1 MSVIAF
7 AAVSASAGCASARI
21 RKANA
26 LALAAADM
34 RVLEGCYSCLI
45 DARTTYARVAGD
57 KHTKQPAP
65 VVARLFET
73 DVLLAL
79 REKELGLDSRASVD
93 RARALAPRVAASLE
107 AKRVLDMVDAVLPD
121 GNAYPLKIVETL
133 LRSHKPFTE
142 KIDAE
147 LAWVEQA
154 PLTPAV
160 RKYIALAVDCS
171 YPDRHKNL
179 PDSVSP
185 LAKRRELPI
194 NAPPLVAYRAANC
207 AKTDTLALK
216 RVINTVP
223 AFDEAAYA
231 LGDVVVWFAG
241 ETGGEDAQR
250 YFSQAH
256 ARFPNA
262 PGITFMLGWLNLNI
276 GDCAQ
281 SIRYYDTTLVMVP
294 AHERALL
301 QKTICQSRSHQDSA
315 AIATVTRFIGLDT
328 PDIAEGYY
336 WRAVSQLRLRALD
349 AARSDIEKAKA
360 RSRSGEILTVAG
372 IIEHEQN
379 DLMIAEADLRGA
391 RAAWK
396 GSENCAAAFYL
407 GSVMTKREIWSDAEA
422 SYDSASVCYDDKAN
436 LTAAMIDRVRNSA
449 KGSATFRA
457 RRIAVLESDLADL
470 RKRYFS
476 SSFNTASMNARLGN
490 FTRAEALLVIVDRS
504 LDLADQVAKL
514 REQLAA
520 ARQR

>member
-1 MSVIAF
+1 MSGVAF
-7 AAVSASAGCASARI
+7 AALSASLGCASARI
-21 RKANA
+21 RKANE
-26 LALAAADM
+26 LALATADT
-34 RVLEGCYSCLI
+34 RVLEGCYGCLLE
-45 DARTTYARVAGD
+45 ARATYARVAGD
-57 KHTKQPAP
+57 KHTKKRPP

-93 RARALAPRVAASLE
+93 RARALAPRAPASLQ
-107 AKRVLDMVDAVLPD
+107 AKRVLDIVDAVLPD
-121 GNAYPLKIVETL
+121 GNANPLKLLDAL

-142 KIDAE
+142 KMDAE

-154 PLTPAV
+154 SLTPAV
-160 RKYIALAVDCS
+160 RKYIALALDCS
-171 YPDRHKNL
+171 YPDRYKDQ
-179 PDSVSP
+179 PDSTNP

-207 AKTDTLALK
+207 AKSDTLALK
-216 RVINTVP
+216 RALNAVP
-223 AFDEAAYA
+223 SFDEAAYA
-231 LGDVVVWFAG
+231 LGNVVVWSAG
-241 ETGGEDAQR
+241 ETGGDDAQR

-315 AIATVTRFIGLDT
+315 AIATATRFIALDT
-328 PDIAEGYY
+328 PDIAEGHY

-349 AARSDIEKAKA
+349 SARSDIELAKA

-379 DLMIAEADLRGA
+379 DLLIAEADLRAA
-391 RAAWK
+391 RAAWR

-407 GSVMTKREIWSDAEA
+407 GSVMTKRQIWAEA
-422 SYDSASVCYDDKAN
+422 ATSYDSAMVCYDDKAN
-436 LTAAMIDRVRNSA
+436 LTAATIEQVRRST
-449 KGSATFRA
+449 KGSAAFRA
-457 RRIAVLESDLADL
+457 KRISVLESDLADL

-490 FTRAEALLVIVDRS
+490 FARVAELLVIVDQS
-504 LDLADQVAKL
+504 PDLVDQAAKL
-514 REQLAA
+514 REQVAQA
-520 ARQR
+520 ARR